1 MTNSDFTQERFW
13 IQKNIFSHP
22 MPVVFWQTD
31 QDLKFTLSLGEGLRE
46 LGLSPNEVVGTSLYD
61 FFSTRD
67 PSFPPIAIHRKAC
80 QGSASTY
87 EFEWRGRL
95 FYCHVMPC
103 LEPSQEISGA
113 LGVAFDITER
123 KKNEEELKQRSKQVI
138 RFQNVLLQLAKQ
150 DVFDLYA
157 ALRQIT
163 KVSAEAMG
171 VNRVSVWRFSQ
182 KRDAIVCNALYQG
195 SQGGH
200 EVGMELRAQDYPAY
214 FSALEESRTLAAHE
228 AQSDPRTIEFS
239 KNYLMPQGITS
250 MLDVPIRI
258 GGQVVGVLCHEHVG
272 PARVW
277 TPEEQEFSAS
287 IADWVSLA
295 MESSERRSMQEAL
308 QQVTEELKRSNQEL
322 EQFAYVAS
330 HDLQEPLHKIV
341 AFVDRLQSLPKEDLR
356 RDEYFASIGRAAHHM
371 RLLISDLL
379 QFARVTTQAK
389 PFEFVDLKWLV
400 EEILSDLEVRIADYH
415 AEFSV
420 DSLPVVL
427 GDRSQLR
434 QLFQNLFSNALKFRK
449 LDLAPRI
456 HVFSE
461 VPESGWVRVVVE
473 DNGIGFDNRYRKK
486 IFQPFQRLHSR
497 SLYEGSGMGLTLCQK
512 IVQRHQ
518 GRLFAEG
525 EEGQGSKFFLDLP
538 HVEKKNVENLQHE
551 SARIESLDQNHND
564 SGL

>member
-1 MTNSDFTQERFW
+1 MANSDFSQERFW
-13 IQKNIFSHP
+13 IQESIFSHP
-22 MPVVFWQTD
+22 MPVVFWKTD
-31 QDLKFTLSLGEGLRE
+31 QNLKFMLSLGAGLQD
-46 LGLSPNEVVGTSLYD
+46 LGLVSNEVVGMSLYD

-67 PSFPPIAIHRKAC
+67 DNFPPIAIHRRAS
-80 QGSASTY
+80 QGIASTY
-87 EFEWRGRL
+87 EFEWRGRI

-103 LEPSQEISGA
+103 LEPSREISGV

-123 KKNEEELKQRSKQVI
+123 KKNEEELKQRAEQVI
-138 RFQNVLLQLAKQ
+138 RFQSVLLQLAKQ

-157 ALRQIT
+157 ALRKIT
-163 KVSAEAMG
+163 QVSAEAMG
-171 VNRVSVWRFSQ
+171 VDRVSVWRFSQ
-182 KRDAIVCNALYQG
+182 NRDAIVCSALYQG
-195 SQGGH
+195 SRGSH
-200 EVGMELRAQDYPAY
+200 EAGMELRAQDYPAY
-214 FSALEESRTLAAHE
+214 FSALEASRTLAAHE
-228 AQSDPRTIEFS
+228 AQHDPRTIEFA
-239 KNYLMPQGITS
+239 KEYLIPQGITS

-258 GGQVVGVLCHEHVG
+258 EGQVVGVLCHEHVG
-272 PARVW
+272 SARVW

-295 MESSERRSMQEAL
+295 MESSERRNMQEAL
-308 QQVTEELKRSNQEL
+308 QLATEELKRSNQEL

-341 AFVDRLQSLPKEDLR
+341 AFVDRLQSLPKEDPR
-356 RDEYFASIGRAAHHM
+356 REEYFASIGRAAHHM

-389 PFEFVDLKWLV
+389 PFELVDLKSLIG
-400 EEILSDLEVRIADYH
+400 EILSDLEVRITDYH

-420 DSLPVVL
+420 EPLPVVL

-449 LDLAPRI
+449 PDLAPKIR
-456 HVFSE
+456 VFSE
-461 VPESGWVRVVVE
+461 VPEPGWIRVVVE

-512 IVQRHQ
+512 IAQRHQ

-538 HVEKKNVENLQHE
+538 HTEEKSMENFSGE
-551 SARIESLDQNHND
+551 SFRMESLDPAQEKN
-564 SGL
+564 